1 MSKPYTSKHQANEQS
16 LADEFTALLE
26 ALGVLDMIG
35 KSAPL
40 TTKFDRIYT
49 ALSREDERRG

>member
-1 MSKPYTSKHQANEQS
+1 MAHTSKHQVRAPA
-16 LADEFTALLE
+16 LADEFTALLQE
-26 ALGVLDMIG
+26 LQAMTTIS

-40 TTKFDRIYT
+40 TAKFDRIYT